1 MKTWRECLILRKHI
15 SQLRIAN
22 HQIFGEIQNNFKGS
36 GMFLALNIIPQ
47 IYAALHQLG
56 WPLMLLKIILRN
68 NYL

>member
-15 SQLRIAN
+15 SQLRIVN

-36 GMFLALNIIPQ
+36 EMFLALNIIPQ